1 MKKKIFLIITMLLIL
16 VGCSKEE
23 KETKDELS
31 YKIDKDIKI
40 EINSEEKYN
49 IDYIHDIKN
58 GELIT
63 EKELIDTTK
72 LGEQELIIKIEDKIE
87 DEEKEIKITINIVDT
102 TPPEIEY
109 KEKLE
114 TETGRKIDLLKNV
127 KVTDNSKETIKA
139 TVEGDYNFNKVG
151 TYNLKYVAKDS
162 SGNETKKDFTLT
174 VEPMKLTPPEPAPGN
189 NNKNNNTNTN
199 TFRTEGSSPSLA
211 GTTSNGHTVTVSN
224 GIAYVDGYLIANKTY
239 ALPESYA
246 PGMNATV
253 TAKANEMFAAA
264 KQAGFNMWNQSGFRS
279 YATQKSLYTG
289 YVNRSGKAQ
298 ADTYSA
304 RPGNSEHQT
313 GLAFD
318 VCATGKACI
327 NSGFD
332 NTPEAKWLSD
342 NAYKYGFILRYP
354 KGKQGETGYMYE
366 SWHFRYVGVE
376 LATILY
382 NGGNWITMESYF
394 GITSQYDY

>member
-1 MKKKIFLIITMLLIL
+1 MKKKYILIL
-16 VGCSKEE
+16 ILFILLGCNKEE
-23 KETKDELS
+23 ETNTNELT

-40 EINSEEKYN
+40 EINKEEVYN
-49 IDYIHDIKN
+49 TDLISNIKN
-58 GELIT
+58 GELVT
-63 EKELIDTTK
+63 EKELIDTSK
-72 LGEQELIIKIEDKIE
+72 LGEQELVLVLKDEEDK
-87 DEEKEIKITINIVDT
+87 EKEIKITINIVDT
-102 TPPEIEY
+102 IPPEIEY

-114 TETGRKIDLLKNV
+114 TTNGTKIDLLKNV
-127 KVTDNSKETIKA
+127 KVTDNSKESIKA
-139 TVEGDYNFNKVG
+139 TVEGDYNFNKEG
-151 TYNLKYVAKDS
+151 TYKLKYVAKDS
-162 SGNETKKDFTLT
+162 SNNETKEDFEL
-174 VEPMKLTPPEPAPGN
+174 VVKAKPV
-189 NNKNNNTNTN
+189 NNNTNNNNNNTN
-199 TFRTEGSSPSLA
+199 TFRTEGTSPSLA
-211 GTTSNGHTVTVSN
+211 GTTSNGHTVTVTN
-224 GIAYVDGYLIANKTY
+224 GIAYVDGYMIANKTY

-264 KQAGFNMWNQSGFRS
+264 AQAGYTMWNQSGFRS

-332 NTPEAKWLSD
+332 NTPEAKWLSE

-354 KGKQGETGYMYE
+354 QGKQNETGYMYE
-366 SWHFRYVGVE
+366 SWHFRYVGVD
-376 LATILY
+376 LATKLY
-382 NGGNWITMESYF
+382 NNGNWITLENYF
-394 GITSQYDY
+394 GITSEYDY

>member
-1 MKKKIFLIITMLLIL
+1 MKKRIISLIIVLLLL

-23 KETKDELS
+23 QKETKEELS
-31 YKIDKDIKI
+31 YKIDNNIKI

-49 IDYIHDIKN
+49 TDYIHDIEN

-72 LGEQELIIKIEDKIE
+72 LGEQELIIKVQDKIE

-109 KEKLE
+109 KDKLE
-114 TETGRKIDLLKNV
+114 TTNGTKIDLLKNV

-139 TVEGDYNFNKVG
+139 TVEGDYNFNKEG

-162 SGNETKKDFTLT
+162 SNNETKKDFTLT
-174 VEPMKLTPPEPAPGN
+174 VKAKPAPAPTPQPN
-189 NNKNNNTNTN
+189 PNNNTNNTN

-211 GTTSNGHTVTVSN
+211 GPTSNGHTVTVTN

-264 KQAGFNMWNQSGFRS
+264 KQAGYNMWNQSGFRS

-332 NTPEAKWLSD
+332 STPEAKWLSE